1 VAAAILQPPV
11 EAAAQSLSAHL
22 TGEPM
27 LDQAFSRAVDRNQW
41 ASLGIALAGVLI
53 VLLFAQRSLV
63 GAILSTLPAV
73 MALGVVFGVLGLLGK
88 PIDLGTSLV
97 GSMVTS
103 SGADFAMHYIWYL
116 RRQPASQVVP
126 RVGPVIL
133 TTAIVLGLAMGV
145 MMLGASPPL
154 RLFGALAAAGMLLS
168 AAFTFL
174 LVPALLGKLPADPT
188 S

>member
-1 VAAAILQPPV
+1 
-11 EAAAQSLSAHL
+11 
-22 TGEPM
+22 
-27 LDQAFSRAVDRNQW
+27 
-41 ASLGIALAGVLI
+41 
-53 VLLFAQRSLV
+53 
-63 GAILSTLPAV
+63 
-73 MALGVVFGVLGLLGK
+73 
-88 PIDLGTSLV
+88 
-97 GSMVTS
+97 
-103 SGADFAMHYIWYL
+103 
-116 RRQPASQVVP
+116 
-126 RVGPVIL
+126 L